1 MTGFATGG
9 LEISRATV
17 GTLEDMGYEVD
28 YCGADVFPVSK
39 LGSSC
44 VCSSIQAEGC
54 GDSTITPPDDSSGKL
69 SDAGRL
75 TASEFGRQYLK
86 NRSIEREE
94 SGADEDD
101 GIIYLADK
109 YVVIVYVEEGA
120 IYEVHVTS
128 DDLS

>member
-17 GTLEDMGYEVD
+17 GTLEDMGYVVD
-28 YCGADVFPVSK
+28 YCGADAFPVSN
-39 LGSSC
+39 LGASC
-44 VCSSIQAEGC
+44 VCSSIQADGGG
-54 GDSTITPPDDSSGKL
+54 GDSTIIQPDDSSGKL

-86 NRSIEREE
+86 NRSAEREE
-94 SGADEDD
+94 SAADED
-101 GIIYLADK
+101 GIIYLGD
-109 YVVIVYVEEGA
+109 VVIVYVEEGA

-128 DDLS
+128 DDLL